1 MSQKSASVFVVDDDD
16 AVRNSLRLLL
26 KSVGLPTVAFASAG
40 EYLVSWH
47 PAQPGC
53 LVLDVRMPGMSGL
66 ELQEE
71 LNRRGAII
79 PVIFISGHG
88 DIPMAVEAIQHGAFD
103 FLQKPFR
110 DQDLIDRVQRALA
123 ADQANRQS
131 LAQRDLL
138 RQRYDSLTPREQE
151 VMALVTKGK
160 ANKVMAGDLDI
171 SQRTV
176 EIHRARVMEKMGAQS
191 LAQLARKVVS
201 DRRDAGA
208 AELLRERGM
217 AAGLRGGDAAL
228 RHLAHEVARMLTRQR
243 ASRRQIARLAR
254 EAVTGRAAAAEQ
266 GRTPCEIA
274 AVARASRCRAAQRRD
289 VLGDRGDLP
298 RVGEMLRVRK
308 MPHPQ
313 VRSARGPEIT
323 ERADRRYRTVRHAA
337 AVLAMAGTAIE
348 VKARA

>member
-26 KSVGLPTVAFASAG
+26 KSVGLPTVAFASAR
-40 EYLVSWH
+40 EYLESWH

-160 ANKVMAGDLDI
+160 VNKVMAGDLDI

-191 LAQLARKVVS
+191 LAQLV
-201 DRRDAGA
+201 
-208 AELLRERGM
+208 
-217 AAGLRGGDAAL
+217 
-228 RHLAHEVARMLTRQR
+228 RMVMDL
-243 ASRRQIARLAR
+243 
-254 EAVTGRAAAAEQ
+254 
-266 GRTPCEIA
+266 
-274 AVARASRCRAAQRRD
+274 
-289 VLGDRGDLP
+289 DLP
-298 RVGEMLRVRK
+298 D
-308 MPHPQ
+308 
-313 VRSARGPEIT
+313 AR
-323 ERADRRYRTVRHAA
+323 
-337 AVLAMAGTAIE
+337 
-348 VKARA
+348 